1 MDEKIICATTDSIEI
16 LSLSVRV
23 HNALKR
29 ANVSYV
35 GEVMVLSDDQLFAV
49 RNLGEKGVAEIRE
62 QLENVTLTDAPPSA
76 YEDEPMND
84 RPGEPRI
91 LIDLGPPTMPL
102 HRVVDW
108 QQVIVRRQITAGTLH
123 PQLKID
129 GYSLAELVDFYSHTE
144 GLYEILLKALT
155 APVNVS
161 QELEHLLD
169 TITGREVE
177 VLIGR
182 GGFAPQTLES
192 LAAEF
197 GLSRER
203 IRQIEKRAILRLQR
217 AVSTVRLIRL
227 TSAFLYADDPELS
240 FADWAR
246 RLHSSGLLG
255 EWSQARFACLDQLE
269 CLAALA
275 NLFCDIMEDCEMPES
290 LKSMLVL
297 RDKGLSTAP
306 ARTLKLLESFSG
318 DAERFVMR
326 HLRYSGAVSLE
337 WLVARDEIDFRNSD
351 LRLILESK
359 GYQGLDENWYMS
371 LKYVPGTLE
380 KDSVL
385 HRSLLKMFQYCG
397 PLDIRRLYFGIEHTL
412 SKTDFPVPPINVL
425 EQLLSEYGYHSE
437 SDSWYW
443 NGEMSEELNSGE
455 MAIWD
460 TINRADGVAHHF
472 ELMQSIIA
480 SGLSGA
486 TLGATFAR
494 SPLFERFE
502 AGLYIIRGSRPD
514 FETVLRARRA
524 AERIP
529 VELTID
535 RDTFGNI
542 TIGANLGISVVAN
555 GTLLSESL
563 PNLSG
568 NWSCNWGNGD
578 RTELR
583 VTHNEI
589 RGLLSILRSLE
600 CDVGDRIEIR
610 FNVLNRSATILK
622 VGA

>member
-1 MDEKIICATTDSIEI
+1 MDEKIICATTDSIER

-29 ANVSYV
+29 AKIWDV

-62 QLENVTLTDAPPSA
+62 RLSKVELLDQPSSTHENESMKERSVKPQ
-76 YEDEPMND
+76 
-84 RPGEPRI
+84 I
-91 LIDLGPPTMPL
+91 LIDLGPPKVL
-102 HRVVDW
+102 RYEVVEW
-108 QQVIVRRQITAGTLH
+108 LQLMLNRQIEAGTLH
-123 PQLKID
+123 PQLRID
-129 GYSLAELVDFYSHTE
+129 GYSLAELVAIQSHTV
-144 GLYEILLKALT
+144 GLYEVLLRVLT
-155 APVNVS
+155 APNSVA
-161 QELEHLLD
+161 QELEHFYSILPPREMDILLRRIGFKRQSLQAIASFLGVTRERVRQLERKAWKRLQPRASTLPLVRIRSALLSAHD
-169 TITGREVE
+169 LDLSFNDWSNRLLNTG
-177 VLIGR
+177 LLGDW
-182 GGFAPQTLES
+182 
-192 LAAEF
+192 
-197 GLSRER
+197 SRER
-203 IRQIEKRAILRLQR
+203 FSHLDKIELVIVVCKLLEVTAEEFEI
-217 AVSTVRLIRL
+217 
-227 TSAFLYADDPELS
+227 PEALKNIVK
-240 FADWAR
+240 
-246 RLHSSGLLG
+246 LHNDGMS
-255 EWSQARFACLDQLE
+255 D
-269 CLAALA
+269 
-275 NLFCDIMEDCEMPES
+275 
-290 LKSMLVL
+290 
-297 RDKGLSTAP
+297 AP
-306 ARTLKLLESFSG
+306 ARMLNLLNRYTGE
-318 DAERFVMR
+318 AERHVRR
-326 HLRYSGAVSLE
+326 HLRYSGAVSLD

-371 LKYVPGTLE
+371 LKYVPGILE

-397 PLDIRRLYFGIEHTL
+397 PLDIRSIYFGIEHTL

-425 EQLLSEYGYHSE
+425 EQLLSEYGYHNE

-502 AGLYIIRGSRPD
+502 AGLYIIRGSRPE

-542 TIGANLGISVVAN
+542 TIGANLGILVVAN

-568 NWSCNWGNGD
+568 TWSCNWGKEN

-589 RGLLSILRSLE
+589 RGLLSILRSLK